1 MAEVRV
7 LSGGI
12 VVLRLSKSESNDLAS
27 AVADVV
33 AAHIGE
39 VNPDILEEIVAPAA
53 VEAAP
58 DLGEGE
64 DDADQDAVAAKIR
77 AGIRHHILRSVLT
90 GVRRELRYRH
100 ITAA

>member
-33 AAHIGE
+33 AAHIDEIDQG
-39 VNPDILEEIVAPAA
+39 ILEAIIDPAA
-53 VEAAP
+53 AEAAP
-58 DLGEGE
+58 DLVEGEGDPDE
-64 DDADQDAVAAKIR
+64 VATVAKIR
-77 AGIRHHILRSVLT
+77 TGIRHHILRSVLT